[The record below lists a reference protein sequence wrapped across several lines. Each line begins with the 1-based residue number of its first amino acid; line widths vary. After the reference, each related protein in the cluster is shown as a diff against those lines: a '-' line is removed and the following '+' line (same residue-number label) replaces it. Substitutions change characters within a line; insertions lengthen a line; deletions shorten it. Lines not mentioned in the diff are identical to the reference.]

1 MNQAADPQVPI
12 KSLILVPA
20 LITLAI
26 TLLRLSGELLNWSS
40 LLFNRTPGGGGA
52 LIGIVWLVPI
62 FGFYFAHKL
71 VNLGIRPGSTGRVFG
86 FSFLALVV
94 SVALFAFAISLP
106 AASIGQFVAVAAGA
120 AAGIL
125 LTCKGWPALTST
137 LLAYGVAARIP
148 VILIMLMAIL
158 GDWGTHYDG
167 PPPNLPEMG
176 PFREWFSTGLIP
188 QLTFWLAFTVILGS
202 ILGGLAVA
210 VANRG
215 RAPEAASPTQSEP

>member
-1 MNQAADPQVPI
+1 MNQSADPQVPI

-26 TLLRLSGELLNWSS
+26 TLVRLSGELLNWSS
-40 LLFNRTPGGGGA
+40 LLFNREPGGGGA

-86 FSFLALVV
+86 FSFLGLAAFGALIAVGF
-94 SVALFAFAISLP
+94 ALP
-106 AASIGQFVAVAAGA
+106 TASIGQSAAMGVAAVV
-120 AAGIL
+120 GIL
-125 LTCKGWPALTST
+125 LTRKGWPALTST

-167 PPPNLPEMG
+167 PPPNLPKMG
-176 PFREWFSTGLIP
+176 PFREWFSTGFIP
-188 QLTFWLAFTVILGS
+188 QFTFWLAFTVILGS
-202 ILGGLAVA
+202 ILGGLAVV

-215 RAPEAASPTQSEP
+215 RTPEVASPTKSEP

>member
-1 MNQAADPQVPI
+1 MKESANPQVPI

-40 LLFNRTPGGGGA
+40 LLFNRSPGGGGA
-52 LIGIVWLVPI
+52 LIGIVWLVPV

-71 VNLGIRPGSTGRVFG
+71 VNSGIRPGSTGRVFG
-86 FSFLALVV
+86 FSFLALAV
-94 SVALFAFAISLP
+94 SFALFGFAMSLP
-106 AASIGQFVAVAAGA
+106 AGSIGQFVAVAAGA

-125 LTCKGWPALTST
+125 LACKGWPALTST

-148 VILIMLMAIL
+148 VALIMLMAIL

-167 PPPNLPEMG
+167 TPPNFPEMG
-176 PFREWFSTGLIP
+176 PFREWFFTGLIP
-188 QLTFWLAFTVILGS
+188 QLTFWLAFTVIFGS
-202 ILGGLAVA
+202 IFGGIAVA

-215 RAPEAASPTQSEP
+215 RAPEAASPTQIES

>member
-1 MNQAADPQVPI
+1 MNQSADPQVPI

-40 LLFNRTPGGGGA
+40 LLFNREPGGGGA

-94 SVALFAFAISLP
+94 CVALFGFAMSLP
-106 AASIGQFVAVAAGA
+106 AASIGQFAAVATGA
-120 AAGIL
+120 AVGIL

-148 VILIMLMAIL
+148 VALIYVDGNPGGL
-158 GDWGTHYDG
+158 GNSLRRPSSESPRDG
-167 PPPNLPEMG
+167 PAQGMV
-176 PFREWFSTGLIP
+176 LIP
-188 QLTFWLAFTVILGS
+188 
-202 ILGGLAVA
+202 
-210 VANRG
+210 
-215 RAPEAASPTQSEP
+215 ASFLNSRSGWPLR

>member
-1 MNQAADPQVPI
+1 MNQSTDPQVPI

-86 FSFLALVV
+86 FSFLGLAAFGALLAVG
-94 SVALFAFAISLP
+94 FALP
-106 AASIGQFVAVAAGA
+106 APSIGQFVAVAAGS

-125 LTCKGWPALTST
+125 LTRKGWPALTSM

-148 VILIMLMAIL
+148 VTFIMLMAIL

-176 PFREWFSTGLIP
+176 PFREWFFTGLFP

>member
-1 MNQAADPQVPI
+1 M
-12 KSLILVPA
+12 
-20 LITLAI
+20 ITLAI
-26 TLLRLSGELLNWSS
+26 TLVRLSGELLNWSS
-40 LLFNRTPGGGGA
+40 LLFNREPGGGGA

-86 FSFLALVV
+86 FSFLGLAAFGALIAVGF
-94 SVALFAFAISLP
+94 ALP
-106 AASIGQFVAVAAGA
+106 TASIGQSAAMGVAAVV
-120 AAGIL
+120 GIL
-125 LTCKGWPALTST
+125 LTRKGWPALTST

-188 QLTFWLAFTVILGS
+188 QFTFWLAFTVILGS
-202 ILGGLAVA
+202 ILGGLAVV

-215 RAPEAASPTQSEP
+215 RTPEVASPTQSEP

>member
-1 MNQAADPQVPI
+1 MNQSADPQVPI

-86 FSFLALVV
+86 FSFLALAVC
-94 SVALFAFAISLP
+94 VALFAFAISLP
-106 AASIGQFVAVAAGA
+106 VASLEQTAAMGVAAVV
-120 AAGIL
+120 GIL
-125 LTCKGWPALTST
+125 LARKGWPALTST

-176 PFREWFSTGLIP
+176 PFREWFSTGLIT

-202 ILGGLAVA
+202 VLGGLAVA
-210 VANRG
+210 VAKRG